1 MENGPFIGD
10 LPIQIMIFHSY
21 VCLPEGNK
29 HINKYIYILIHHQIL
44 ITIQIYQPH
53 LATIKILIAK

>member
-21 VCLPEGNK
+21 VNVYQRVCHKYLSLYPNVVTNSVHIVSQWNLTIAEGC
-29 HINKYIYILIHHQIL
+29 
-44 ITIQIYQPH
+44 
-53 LATIKILIAK
+53 